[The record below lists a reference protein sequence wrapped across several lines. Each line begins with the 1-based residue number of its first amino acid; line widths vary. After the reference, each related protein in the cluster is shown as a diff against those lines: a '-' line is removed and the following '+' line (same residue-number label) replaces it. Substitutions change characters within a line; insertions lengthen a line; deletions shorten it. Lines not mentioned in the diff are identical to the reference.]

1 METGKQNKKV
11 IVLLVVI
18 LIIAISIFGS
28 TLTDFIDSVQYSL
41 SGGSTS
47 SRAVLDGEPT
57 IVYLGKT
64 YKDNATSGYSY
75 YAIDLPVYNNGRY
88 EMGTDYEVPVQ
99 LVAEDWEDVDS
110 FYETD
115 DSDFAYSYEDVI
127 PSGTTGIARKIYLIK
142 DGVDQVKVI
151 CYETSDDYYDEKNGV
166 EFNLKVPTEEMKT
179 QE

>member
-99 LVAEDWEDVDS
+99 LVAEDW
-110 FYETD
+110 
-115 DSDFAYSYEDVI
+115 
-127 PSGTTGIARKIYLIK
+127 P
-142 DGVDQVKVI
+142 
-151 CYETSDDYYDEKNGV
+151 
-166 EFNLKVPTEEMKT
+166 
-179 QE
+179 